1 MNTST
6 RIMKAALLGGLIAAT
21 ADMGYALIHYHFAA
35 DVAFQRIPQSI
46 AGGLLGRDAA
56 LAGGW
61 STALLGT
68 LLHYCILIVASGI
81 YAAVSLKLPVLVRQP
96 WVCGIAFGLAVFAFM
111 RFVVLP
117 LSAIGSP
124 RLPQGQF
131 LIGELLSHMIGVG
144 VPIALMARRYCE
156 PAAMTRAPLATS
168 VS

>member
-6 RIMKAALLGGLIAAT
+6 SILKAALWGGLIAAT

-46 AGGLLGRDAA
+46 AAGLLGRDAA

-61 STALLGT
+61 STALLGA
-68 LLHYCILIVASGI
+68 LLHYSILIVASGI
-81 YAAVSLKLPVLVRQP
+81 YAAVSFKLPALVRHP

-144 VPIALMARRYCE
+144 VPIAFMARRYCE
-156 PAAMTRAPLATS
+156 PTAMTRAPLATS